1 MQKKQR
7 KKYGLL
13 PPKIAEYEPWTS
25 VCVDLIGPYNLRAKD
40 GTRHVLSAL
49 TMIDPATG
57 WFEVKAITDKTAAT
71 IMDHFNNE
79 WLCRY
84 PRPQKII
91 FDNGGEFKQMFK
103 AMCENFGIKTHPT
116 TSYNPQANS
125 VLERIH
131 QVLGNMLRTQ
141 QIEDNITSQQ
151 PWENF
156 LAAAAWAI
164 RSTHHTTLAATP
176 GQLVF
181 GRDMLLNI
189 AFKANWESIRNK
201 RQLSIN
207 TSNTKENKSRIP
219 HTYSIGDSI
228 TITRPGL
235 QPKLSTPSEGPHTIT
250 QVYTNGTVQ
259 IMKGIVS
266 QRINIR
272 RIQPFFAQAI
282 HGGE

>member
-1 MQKKQR
+1 
-7 KKYGLL
+7 
-13 PPKIAEYEPWTS
+13 
-25 VCVDLIGPYNLRAKD
+25 
-40 GTRHVLSAL
+40 
-49 TMIDPATG
+49 MIDPATG
-57 WFEVKAITDKTAAT
+57 WVDVKVVTEKTAAT
-71 IMDHFNNE
+71 IMEHFNNE

-91 FDNGGEFKQMFK
+91 FDNGGEFKQLFK

-116 TSYNPQANS
+116 SSYNPQANS
-125 VLERIH
+125 VLECIH

-141 QIEDNITSQQ
+141 QIETTISIQQ

-164 RSTHHTTLAATP
+164 RSTYHTTLAATP

-189 AFKANWESIRNK
+189 AFKANWDRIRLNK
-201 RQLSIN
+201 QLSIN
-207 TSNTKENKSRIP
+207 ASNNKENRSRIP
-219 HTYSIGDSI
+219 YTYSIGDSV
-228 TITRPGL
+228 TISRPGL
-235 QPKLSTPSEGPHTIT
+235 LPKLSTPTDRPH
-250 QVYTNGTVQ
+250 VYANGTVQ
-259 IMKGIVS
+259 ILKGIVS

-272 RIQPFFAQAI
+272 RIHPFFAQAI

>member
-1 MQKKQR
+1 
-7 KKYGLL
+7 
-13 PPKIAEYEPWTS
+13 
-25 VCVDLIGPYNLRAKD
+25 
-40 GTRHVLSAL
+40 
-49 TMIDPATG
+49 
-57 WFEVKAITDKTAAT
+57 
-71 IMDHFNNE
+71 MDHFNNE

-116 TSYNPQANS
+116 SSYNPQANS
-125 VLERIH
+125 VFTHIH
-131 QVLGNMLRTQ
+131 QVLGKMLRTQ
-141 QIEDNITSQQ
+141 QIEDNISSQQ

-189 AFKANWESIRNK
+189 AFKANWESICNK

-259 IMKGIVS
+259 ILKGIVS
-266 QRINIR
+266 QRIIIR
-272 RIQPFFAQAI
+272 RIQPFFA
-282 HGGE
+282 